1 MTRSR
6 ATRLGRAGLLLPMLL
21 ATACASVPDLGA
33 KPTPAAASD
42 YASSQSLSGAQSDW
56 PAAGWWRSYGDPQ
69 LDGLITQGLSGSP
82 SLAAA
87 LARFRTAQGLAQ
99 RPAQGFSRAS
109 MRFRPSTINSESQK
123 IAGDNGHVPGGWH
136 STGTAALSLDFDL
149 DLFGKNRAA
158 LRAAKRDTDAARFEM
173 DEARLLLTTGVASTY
188 ADLAALYAQRDSLE
202 KALDIRTQ
210 SLKVVQAPIRCGARD
225 DRFGSAG

>member
-1 MTRSR
+1 MTRSTGDAAWPR
-6 ATRLGRAGLLLPMLL
+6 RPPIAHVPRDRL
-21 ATACASVPDLGA
+21 SVPDLGA

-87 LARFRTAQGLAQ
+87 LARFRTAQGRAQ
-99 RPAQGFSRAS
+99 EAGAGLQ
-109 MRFRPSTINSESQK
+109 PSLDAISSLDYQHESQEV
-123 IAGDNGHVPGGWH
+123 AGDNGHVPGGWH

-158 LRAAKRDTDAARFEM
+158 LRAAKRDADAARFEM
-173 DEARLLLTTGVASTY
+173 DEP
-188 ADLAALYAQRDSLE
+188 D
-202 KALDIRTQ
+202 
-210 SLKVVQAPIRCGARD
+210 CC
-225 DRFGSAG
+225 